1 MRYYLDTNILAFMVM
16 NSADKTPEVSS
27 IVTDYSNI
35 LYTSTVCV
43 QELLH
48 IIRIGRLR
56 RKKKEDPIKAAQKAY
71 EEQKSLDIRIVPPSD
86 QHFRVFATLP
96 LIDEHRDP
104 NDRLIIAQALA
115 DQLPLI
121 SSDRRFLPYT
131 DLGLQLVFND
141 R

>member
-1 MRYYLDTNILAFMVM
+1 MRFYLDTNILVFLVRDDYELAPDV
-16 NSADKTPEVSS
+16 SA
-27 IVTDYSNI
+27 IVGDYSNI
-35 LYTSTVCV
+35 LLTSTVCV

-48 IIRIGRLR
+48 IIRIGKLR
-56 RKKKEDPIKAAQKAY
+56 RSRKEDLVKAAQRAY
-71 EEQKSLDIRIVPPSD
+71 DDLQSLGIHIVPPSD
-86 QHFRVFATLP
+86 THFRAFAALP
-96 LIDEHRDP
+96 LTGEHRDP

>member
-1 MRYYLDTNILAFMVM
+1 MRYYLDTNILVFLLMESENMSKDVW
-16 NSADKTPEVSS
+16 NL
-27 IVTDYSNI
+27 VTDYSNI
-35 LYTSTVCV
+35 LLTSTVCV

-48 IIRIGRLR
+48 IIRIGKLR
-56 RKKKEDPIKAAQKAY
+56 RSRKEDLVKAAQRAY
-71 EEQKSLDIRIVPPSD
+71 DDLKSLGIHIVPPSD
-86 QHFRVFATLP
+86 THFCAFAALP
-96 LIDEHRDP
+96 LTGEHRDP